1 MNRIQITGRATA
13 DFEVKTTQNNI
24 AVCSFSLAVKRPRT
38 KDTTDFIN
46 CTAWRQGAEFLGK
59 YAKRGDMIGVT
70 GTLTS
75 RSFED
80 KNGNK
85 RTAWEVVADDVE
97 ILSSKGQAENADESD
112 KAEQGNMFADMEDPA
127 VDLPF

>member
-1 MNRIQITGRATA
+1 MNKITITGRITH
-13 DFEVKTTQNNI
+13 DPELKTFNHDL

-38 KDTTDFIN
+38 KDTTDFVN

-75 RSFED
+75 RNFED

-97 ILSSKGQAENADESD
+97 ILSSKGQAENAEETD
-112 KAEQGNMFADMEDPA
+112 KAEQGNMFADMEESA
-127 VDLPF
+127 GDLPF